1 MTPQPPLERTE
12 PEPPVATTT
21 PSTVAETSSTTER
34 QAQTEEV
41 ARAASSTSDP
51 EAMKVPPPS
60 PVMPTEART
69 SPRVN
74 FLLISFIRSFHKFL
88 QHLTFS
94 NLLNFIFQLLQAL
107 SCQYDRI
114 LNVCPVLLERA
125 DNVKKSDSRNFK

>member
-1 MTPQPPLERTE
+1 VGIEPIPVTPQPPLERTE

-21 PSTVAETSSTTER
+21 PPTVAETSSTTER

-74 FLLISFIRSFHKFL
+74 FLLISFTGKA
-88 QHLTFS
+88 LTATTTPTATATSSHYS
-94 NLLNFIFQLLQAL
+94 NL
-107 SCQYDRI
+107 R
-114 LNVCPVLLERA
+114 ER
-125 DNVKKSDSRNFK
+125 